1 MSLDVAPPTLFR
13 ASAIAAAGVPWLAD
27 GFHLRVKLNP
37 WIGFP
42 IHPFAAW
49 RLGFD
54 EELTELPIQ
63 WRDSYGNALTV
74 PFDLEQTGGFAEGS
88 LFGYPAADPCIW
100 AEVDVDDRGLRVD
113 LLDALHATAGG
124 ARVLAT
130 RRSAP
135 FRFGHTRVARLQV
148 SGAGTVS
155 TAWGLRQTS
164 VLQETAIADRPPD
177 LVFGLPLPLGPWYA
191 PDSNTDPLGAAAE
204 RVALAAPHR
213 LNPPDNPAGRL
224 PDDTDPDAE
233 TRRIVE
239 RIAPEY
245 VDPWLQ
251 SGWYDPDLAPAHA
264 TFSDSVTGADNRPV
278 KATAAITPSLSTMAV
293 DPQIA
298 RYLGLATTVPFSAT
312 APIQRA
318 NVWVVAGRWAVQRER
333 TLHPSSEQLGAP
345 LTLGDVLGPPASG
358 GWADGLLDGVFPEAP
373 QLIGDLAQRPGGED
387 GPWSGAT
394 LFAVAVA
401 AGDAPPDPPDP
412 FQLAAA
418 EPGQWNPSA
427 DPDDPGPGSW
437 RQPVSL
443 GAQPARGMVGFARTG
458 PDGPVALHR
467 FAPPQAQGY
476 VTRALPLVPNWAA
489 NNQRVV
495 EDRTVPADPAGASWR
510 VWGADE
516 FGQWSDGAELGV
528 PLPMR
533 PAPPAPVLEATFR
546 AEPAD
551 GSNGPRVPGTLR
563 LRYTAPDPGSAA
575 PGSLPIVE
583 LRVGVDGEPL
593 APRPLD
599 PGETV
604 VLEATPEPFDVGERR
619 SVRIVSTY
627 LDADGTASPASEND
641 CAVHDTRAPQVVPT
655 SPMVLWAGQ
664 KDATGLAELALRWP
678 PQPHAD
684 RYRIYLGD
692 ARRLAGELGLSLPL
706 TPVRATQAHPIHL
719 AGDQLTTKSAFTFLG
734 ETGGAPSG
742 DGFVHFAT
750 RIPGGLRSIQF
761 VRVVPLTAGG
771 AEAAFPSCGLVPIAV
786 PVQDRPPPPLL
797 DARTDPN
804 LGLTLTLRAH
814 GLRPELLGAAP
825 GSAPE
830 YHLRRTSRGVDGHYA
845 PIHLTGYLSG
855 PDADGVW
862 SATVNVPPVELAP
875 FVHRVWYAE
884 VRYPAEPAL
893 PPGVVALP
901 ADGGIEPAWST
912 VGSSSEGLWSEPSLA
927 AESLLVPPDGPG
939 APAAPDV
946 TTGAD
951 GSVALSLGGLP
962 TALPAADAPYLL
974 EIYRGTAGTLAEQQ
988 AVVPVLDPT
997 LSWTDPSPVPDAHF
1011 DLVVV
1016 DPIGRRSPATRARGA
1031 VA

>member
-135 FRFGHTRVARLQV
+135 FRFGHTRVARLQA

-177 LVFGLPLPLGPWYA
+177 LVFGLPLPPGPWYA

-204 RVALAAPHR
+204 RVALAAPRR
-213 LNPPDNPAGRL
+213 LNPPDNPDGRL
-224 PDDTDPDAE
+224 PNDTDPDAE

-333 TLHPSSEQLGAP
+333 TLHPSSDQLGAP

-427 DPDDPGPGSW
+427 DPDDPGPESW

-583 LRVGVDGEPL
+583 LRVGVDGEPSHRGRSIPAKPSSSKRHQSPSMSASAAAYGSSPPTWTRTERRRLRPRTIAPSTTL
-593 APRPLD
+593 APRRSFPPHRWSCGPD
-599 PGETV
+599 RRTRPGWLSWPSAGRPSRMPTGTGSIS
-604 VLEATPEPFDVGERR
+604 ATP
-619 SVRIVSTY
+619 
-627 LDADGTASPASEND
+627 AASPANS
-641 CAVHDTRAPQVVPT
+641 ASPSPSPRSGRRRPTRSISPVTSSQQRAP
-655 SPMVLWAGQ
+655 SP
-664 KDATGLAELALRWP
+664 
-678 PQPHAD
+678 
-684 RYRIYLGD
+684 
-692 ARRLAGELGLSLPL
+692 SS
-706 TPVRATQAHPIHL
+706 VR
-719 AGDQLTTKSAFTFLG
+719 
-734 ETGGAPSG
+734 
-742 DGFVHFAT
+742 
-750 RIPGGLRSIQF
+750 
-761 VRVVPLTAGG
+761 
-771 AEAAFPSCGLVPIAV
+771 
-786 PVQDRPPPPLL
+786 
-797 DARTDPN
+797 
-804 LGLTLTLRAH
+804 
-814 GLRPELLGAAP
+814 
-825 GSAPE
+825 
-830 YHLRRTSRGVDGHYA
+830 
-845 PIHLTGYLSG
+845 
-855 PDADGVW
+855 
-862 SATVNVPPVELAP
+862 
-875 FVHRVWYAE
+875 
-884 VRYPAEPAL
+884 
-893 PPGVVALP
+893 
-901 ADGGIEPAWST
+901 
-912 VGSSSEGLWSEPSLA
+912 
-927 AESLLVPPDGPG
+927 PG
-939 APAAPDV
+939 APRPMMVSSTSPPVSPAACAVSSSSAWSLSPPAAPRPR
-946 TTGAD
+946 
-951 GSVALSLGGLP
+951 SR
-962 TALPAADAPYLL
+962 PAA
-974 EIYRGTAGTLAEQQ
+974 
-988 AVVPVLDPT
+988 
-997 LSWTDPSPVPDAHF
+997 SSPSPSPSRTVRR
-1011 DLVVV
+1011 
-1016 DPIGRRSPATRARGA
+1016 RRSWMRAPIRTSDSP
-1031 VA
+1031 